1 MDKLPWDLSVLTNL
15 QELDLSMNLYTMV
28 PDQCIWKGGH
38 LATSLTKLSMNQ
50 NRIGQLPNEICEMK
64 KLHTLCCY
72 DNSLTALP
80 RTLHEIDNLTQLS
93 IYNNFITELPAE
105 FARCLPCPRPR
116 PSRSR
121 GARAARARVQRTRNP
136 LT

>member
-64 KLHTLCCY
+64 KLHTL
-72 DNSLTALP
+72 SLLSPWTEKPPELAEKNPAPTERGQQPAGNFYAPGLKKP
-80 RTLHEIDNLTQLS
+80 HNLLKKLHDSLKKPQGKLKKLQHDS
-93 IYNNFITELPAE
+93 P
-105 FARCLPCPRPR
+105 P
-116 PSRSR
+116 
-121 GARAARARVQRTRNP
+121 VD
-136 LT
+136 